1 MNKLNQIG
9 SSDLKVSPIGFGSMH
24 FGVTVDLAQ
33 SLRLLDAYAGNSG
46 AFVDTANIYSRNNP
60 LGLFHEK
67 GQSEQFIGD
76 WLRKTGK
83 RSQVTLA
90 TKVFSDMGDGFAGLS
105 KKSIAYQIDQSLKR
119 LNTDYVDLYQLHS
132 FDRDVPIEE
141 TLQALNTVVESGKA
155 RFVGCCNMNYEQI
168 RKYQDAAAKLGFQ
181 KLISY
186 QNSYNLIISHR
197 LRNEH
202 GVFLL
207 NEKEKREL
215 DVTLISYRSLVNG
228 FLAGKY
234 KEHQSYK
241 MDSDAQK
248 AVERNCF
255 NQNGWHLLKI
265 LNDIAEAKSATMMQV
280 TLAAYR
286 LDPRIG
292 VSLVGFSKVE
302 QIEEAAGSLGIDL
315 SKDELQTIDLAS
327 AKFIVK

>member
-9 SSDLKVSPIGFGSMH
+9 PSDLKVSPIGFGSMH

-33 SLRLLDAYAGNSG
+33 SLRLLDAYSGNPG

-67 GQSEQFIGD
+67 GQSEQFIGE

-105 KKSIAYQIDQSLKR
+105 KKSIAHQIDQSLKR

-132 FDRDVPIEE
+132 FDKEVPIEE

-168 RKYQDAAAKLGFQ
+168 KMYQDAAAKFGFQ

-197 LRNEH
+197 LRNEY

-234 KEHQSYK
+234 QEHQSYK

-248 AVERNCF
+248 SVERNCF
-255 NQNGWHLLKI
+255 NQNGWQLLKL
-265 LNDIAEAKSATMMQV
+265 LNEIAETKNATMTQV

-292 VSLVGFSKVE
+292 ISLVGFSKVG
-302 QIEEAAGSLGIDL
+302 QIEEAVGSLGIDL
-315 SKDELQTIDLAS
+315 SKEELQMIDSAS
-327 AKFIVK
+327 AKFILR